1 MACLRVCT
9 SRILV
14 QVTIVLLLVTVLC
27 RAEAETKKKQKN
39 KEKIGKDITDYTD
52 ADVHRLLDQWD
63 VSSLL
68 IFVVWS
74 AALENFCPCCYIFAQ
89 VRNSEYGT
97 LHRDLRCAQQQCEAC
112 QCALESCTRLTYRK
126 LVTRPVTT

>member
-14 QVTIVLLLVTVLC
+14 QVTVVLLLVTVLC

-74 AALENFCPCCYIFAQ
+74 AALENFVPAVIFLLRSAIQ
-89 VRNSEYGT
+89 SMTRFTEISDVHSSNVRHASV
-97 LHRDLRCAQQQCEAC
+97 H
-112 QCALESCTRLTYRK
+112 
-126 LVTRPVTT
+126 